1 MIGEGGIEGHGIV
14 LAKSRTFVNRSGEA
28 ATYLLARYRISPQDL
43 LVICDDLNLAP
54 GKIRLRPRGSAGGHN
69 GIGSITEAIHTQD
82 FPRLRVGIGQP
93 PPGSDRIEYV
103 LGAMSVEE
111 QRKVDEAV
119 SRTTEAVTCVLTE
132 GLSEAMN
139 RFN

>member
-1 MIGEGGIEGHGIV
+1 M
-14 LAKSRTFVNRSGEA
+14 LAKPRTFVNRSGQA

-54 GKIRLRPRGSAGGHN
+54 GKIRLRSRGSAGGHN
-69 GIGSITEAIHTQD
+69 GIGSIIDTIHTQD

-93 PPGSDRIEYV
+93 PPGADRIEYV
-103 LGAMSVEE
+103 LGAMSEEE
-111 QRKVDEAV
+111 QRRIDEAV
-119 SRTTEAVTCVLTE
+119 DRAIQAVSCVLTE